1 MAALAA
7 ECRGLHLPF
16 DEAVIRRRMEVL
28 RSSLGEID

>member
-16 DEAVIRRRMEVL
+16 DDAVIRRRL
-28 RSSLGEID
+28 RTLQSALAEID